1 MSVLVKY
8 SDVAIGAKE
17 SFNISTGEKLDASN
31 IDLIKTDGASFKRYD
46 IPFALNSMILD
57 GEGEFLPESGLA
69 EVGYISNQLSDE
81 NGNFAEPIIFELS
94 SLETF
99 TSSGLT
105 IIFDEQKGV
114 YSSHINIKWYNG
126 DLLLDGADFY
136 PDSANYFCNKKV
148 EFYNKIII
156 TFYSLSLPANRLIV
170 NQIEYG
176 IKVEFS
182 GNELRT
188 AKCIQEIDP
197 ISTSVP
203 INIFDFA
210 VDSKKNIEFSFQA
223 KQPINLIFDGET
235 KAVTFVKNA
244 KRKSKTIWDIKS
256 EDYIGLMD
264 SISFNGGIYVNKNA
278 VELLDEIFAVAK
290 VPYNIVGEFNNIYL
304 SGYIPYTTC
313 RNALMQVI
321 FAMGV
326 VADTSNVDTVK
337 IFSLSQNVSQEIPK
351 RRIMVGQSFAD
362 ETRVTAVELV
372 SHVYSEITES
382 VVAYEAENGE
392 TGNNI
397 FVLFNEPL
405 HDLTITNGSIVESGA
420 NYAVINANSG
430 CQLSGN
436 KYKHTKVIR
445 RKNNP
450 LVLSTDIEKIVSIE
464 NATLVSLGNV
474 DSLLELCYNYIV
486 NTEQTNMKIIDGGNE
501 KNTTVGDLISFETEY
516 IGKKSGRINKQTFSL
531 VGGILV
537 KDSIIR

>member
-17 SFNISTGEKLDASN
+17 SFDISTGEKLDASN
-31 IDLIKTDGASFKRYD
+31 IDLMKVDGALFKRYD
-46 IPFALNSMILD
+46 VPFALNSMILD
-57 GEGEFLPESGLA
+57 GESEFLPESGLA

-81 NGNFAEPIIFELS
+81 SGNFAEPIIFELS

-99 TSSGLT
+99 TSAGLT
-105 IIFDEQKGV
+105 IIFDEKKNI
-114 YSSHINIKWYNG
+114 YSTHINIKWYNG
-126 DLLLDGADFY
+126 DSLLDEADFY
-136 PDSANYFCNKKV
+136 PGSANYFCNKKV

-156 TFYSLSLPANRLIV
+156 TFYSLSLPWNRLIV

-182 GNELRT
+182 GNELRA

-244 KRKSKTIWDIKS
+244 KRKSKTIWDINS

-264 SISFNGGIYVNKNA
+264 SISFNGGIYVNKSA
-278 VELLDEIFAVAK
+278 VELLGEIFAVAK

-326 VADTSNVDTVK
+326 VADTSNSDAVN
-337 IFSLSQNVSQEIPK
+337 IFSLSQYVSQEIPK

-382 VVAYEAENGE
+382 VVAYEAENSG

-405 HDLTITNGSIVESGA
+405 HDLAITNGSIVESGA

-436 KYKHTKVIR
+436 KYKHTKVIH

-501 KNTTVGDLISFETEY
+501 QNTTVGDLISFETEY
-516 IGKKSGRINKQTFSL
+516 LGNKTGRINKQTFSL

-537 KDSIIR
+537 KDSVIR

>member
-57 GEGEFLPESGLA
+57 GEGEFLPENGLA
-69 EVGYISNQLSDE
+69 EIGFISKQLSDE
-81 NGNFAEPIIFELS
+81 NGDFAEPIIFELS

-105 IIFDEQKGV
+105 IIFDESKGV

-156 TFYSLSLPANRLIV
+156 TFYSLSLPWNRLIV

-182 GNELRT
+182 GNELRA

-244 KRKSKTIWDIKS
+244 KRKSKTIWDINS

-337 IFSLSQNVSQEIPK
+337 IFSLSQNVSQEIPR
-351 RRIMVGQSFAD
+351 RRIRTGQSFDD

-382 VVAYEAENGE
+382 VVAYEAENSG

-405 HDLTITNGSIVESGA
+405 HDLAITNGSIVESGA

-430 CQLSGN
+430 CKLTGN
-436 KYKHTKVIR
+436 KYKHTKVVH
-445 RKNNP
+445 RKSNP

-501 KNTTVGDLISFETEY
+501 QNTTVGDLISFETEY
-516 IGKKSGRINKQTFSL
+516 LGNKTGRINKQTFSL

-537 KDSIIR
+537 KDSVIR

>member
-17 SFNISTGEKLDASN
+17 SFEISTSAKLDVSN
-31 IDLIKTDGASFKRYD
+31 IDLIKADGASFKRYD

-57 GEGEFLPESGLA
+57 GESEFLPESGLA

-94 SLETF
+94 SSETF
-99 TSSGLT
+99 ASSGLT
-105 IIFDEQKGV
+105 IIFDEIKNI
-114 YSSHINIKWYNG
+114 YSTHINIKWYNG
-126 DLLLDGADFY
+126 DSLLDEADFH

-156 TFYSLSLPANRLIV
+156 TFYSLSLPANRLVV

-203 INIFDFA
+203 INIFDFT

-223 KQPINLIFDGET
+223 KQPIDLIFDGET

-278 VELLDEIFAVAK
+278 VELLDEIFTVAK
-290 VPYNIVGEFNNIYL
+290 VPYNIIGAFNDISLN
-304 SGYIPYTTC
+304 GYIPYTTC

-326 VADTSNVDTVK
+326 VADTSNSDAVN
-337 IFSLSQNVSQEIPK
+337 IFSLSQDVSQEIPK
-351 RRIMVGQSFAD
+351 RRIMLGQNFSD

-382 VVAYEAENGE
+382 VVAYEAENSG

-405 HDLTITNGSIVESGA
+405 HDLTITNGSIVESGS
-420 NYAVINANSG
+420 NYAIINANSG
-430 CQLSGN
+430 CKLMGN
-436 KYKHTKVIR
+436 KYKHTKVIH
-445 RKNNP
+445 RKSNP

-474 DSLLELCYNYIV
+474 DKLLELCYNYIV
-486 NTEQTNMKIIDGGNE
+486 NTEQTSMKIIDGGNE

-516 IGKKSGRINKQTFSL
+516 SGKKSGRINKQTFSL

-537 KDSIIR
+537 KDSVIR

>member
-17 SFNISTGEKLDASN
+17 SFDISTGEKLDASN

-57 GEGEFLPESGLA
+57 GEGEFLPENGLA
-69 EVGYISNQLSDE
+69 EIGFISKQLSDE

-99 TSSGLT
+99 ASAGLT
-105 IIFDEQKGV
+105 IIFDEQKNI
-114 YSSHINIKWYNG
+114 YSTHINIKWYHG
-126 DLLLDGADFY
+126 DLLLDESDFY

-156 TFYSLSLPANRLIV
+156 TFYSLSIPWNRLIV

-182 GNELRT
+182 GNELRA

-203 INIFDFA
+203 INIFDFT

-278 VELLDEIFAVAK
+278 VELLDEIFTVAK
-290 VPYNIVGEFNNIYL
+290 VPYNIIGEFNDISLN
-304 SGYIPYTTC
+304 GYIPYTTC

-382 VVAYEAENGE
+382 VVAYEAENSG

-405 HDLTITNGSIVESGA
+405 HDLAITNGSIVESGA

-436 KYKHTKVIR
+436 KYKHTKVIH

-464 NATLVSLGNV
+464 NATLVSLENV

-501 KNTTVGDLISFETEY
+501 KNTKVGDLISFETEY

-537 KDSIIR
+537 KDSVIR

>member
-8 SDVAIGAKE
+8 SDIALGAKE
-17 SFNISTGEKLDASN
+17 AFEISTAEKMDVSN
-31 IDLIKTDGASFKRYD
+31 IDLIKAEEASFKRYD

-57 GEGEFLPESGLA
+57 GESEFLPESGLA
-69 EVGYISNQLSDE
+69 EIGYISEQLSDE
-81 NGNFAEPIIFELS
+81 NGDFSDPIIFELS
-94 SLETF
+94 SSETF
-99 TSSGLT
+99 TSAGLT

-126 DLLLDGADFY
+126 GSLLDEADFY

-156 TFYSLSLPANRLIV
+156 TFYSLSLPANRLVV

-176 IKVEFS
+176 IKVEFG

-203 INIFDFA
+203 INIFDFT

-235 KAVTFVKNA
+235 KAITFVKNA

-278 VELLDEIFAVAK
+278 VELLDEIFTVSK
-290 VPYNIVGEFNNIYL
+290 VPYNIIGEFNDISLN
-304 SGYIPYTTC
+304 GYIPYTTC

-326 VADTSNVDTVK
+326 VADTSNSDAVN
-337 IFSLSQNVSQEIPK
+337 IFSLSQDVSQEIPK
-351 RRIMVGQSFAD
+351 RRIMLGQNFSD

-382 VVAYEAENGE
+382 VVAYEAKNGG

-405 HDLTITNGSIVESGA
+405 HDLTTTNGSIVESGS
-420 NYAVINANSG
+420 NYAIINANSG
-430 CQLSGN
+430 CKLMGN
-436 KYKHTKVIR
+436 KYKHTKVIH
-445 RKNNP
+445 RKSNP

-464 NATLVSLGNV
+464 NATLVSLENV
-474 DSLLELCYNYIV
+474 DKLLELCYNYIV
-486 NTEQTNMKIIDGGNE
+486 NTEQTSMKIIDGGNE

-537 KDSIIR
+537 KDSVIR

>member
-17 SFNISTGEKLDASN
+17 AFEISTSAKLDASN
-31 IDLIKTDGASFKRYD
+31 IDLIKAEGTSFKRYD

-57 GEGEFLPESGLA
+57 GESEFLPESGLA
-69 EVGYISNQLSDE
+69 EVGYISNQLSNE
-81 NGNFAEPIIFELS
+81 NGDFAEPIIFELS

-99 TSSGLT
+99 TSAGLT
-105 IIFDEQKGV
+105 IIFDEQKGI

-126 DLLLDGADFY
+126 YSLLDEADFY

-156 TFYSLSLPANRLIV
+156 TFYSLSLPANRLVV

-203 INIFDFA
+203 INIFDFT

-223 KQPINLIFDGET
+223 KQPINLIFNGET

-278 VELLDEIFAVAK
+278 VELLNEIFTVAK
-290 VPYNIVGEFNNIYL
+290 VPYNIVGEFNNISL
-304 SGYIPYTTC
+304 NGYIPYTTC

-326 VADTSNVDTVK
+326 VADTSNSDAVN

-351 RRIMVGQSFAD
+351 RRIMLGQNFSD

-382 VVAYEAENGE
+382 VVAYEAENSGI
-392 TGNNI
+392 GNNI

-405 HDLTITNGSIVESGA
+405 HDLTITNGSIVESGS
-420 NYAVINANSG
+420 NYAIINANSG
-430 CQLSGN
+430 CKLMGN
-436 KYKHTKVIR
+436 KYKHTKVIH
-445 RKNNP
+445 RKSNP

-474 DSLLELCYNYIV
+474 DKLLELCYNYIV
-486 NTEQTNMKIIDGGNE
+486 NTEQTSMKIIDGGNE
-501 KNTTVGDLISFETEY
+501 KNTTVGDLISFDTEY

-537 KDSIIR
+537 KDSVIR

>member
-17 SFNISTGEKLDASN
+17 SFKISTSAKLDASN
-31 IDLIKTDGASFKRYD
+31 IDLIKAEGTSFKRYD
-46 IPFALNSMILD
+46 MPFALNSMILD
-57 GEGEFLPESGLA
+57 GESEFLPESGLA

-99 TSSGLT
+99 TSAGLT
-105 IIFDEQKGV
+105 IIFDEQKNI
-114 YSSHINIKWYNG
+114 YPTHINIKWYNG
-126 DLLLDGADFY
+126 DSLLDEADFY

-156 TFYSLSLPANRLIV
+156 TFYSLSLPANRLVV

-176 IKVEFS
+176 IKVEFG
-182 GNELRT
+182 GNELRA

-203 INIFDFA
+203 INIFDFT

-223 KQPINLIFDGET
+223 KQPINLIFNGET
-235 KAVTFVKNA
+235 KAITFVKNA

-278 VELLDEIFAVAK
+278 VELLDEIFTVAK
-290 VPYNIVGEFNNIYL
+290 VPYNIIGTFNDISLN
-304 SGYIPYTTC
+304 GYIPYTTC

-326 VADTSNVDTVK
+326 VADTSNSDAVN

-372 SHVYSEITES
+372 SHVYSAITES
-382 VVAYEAENGE
+382 VVAYEAENSGI
-392 TGNNI
+392 GNNI

-405 HDLTITNGSIVESGA
+405 HDLTITNGSIVESGS
-420 NYAVINANSG
+420 NYAIINANSG
-430 CQLSGN
+430 CKLMGN
-436 KYKHTKVIR
+436 KYKHTKVIH

-464 NATLVSLGNV
+464 NATLVSLENV

-501 KNTTVGDLISFETEY
+501 KNTTVGDLISFDTEY

-537 KDSIIR
+537 KDSVIR

>member
-17 SFNISTGEKLDASN
+17 SFKISTSAKLDASN
-31 IDLIKTDGASFKRYD
+31 IDLIKAEGTSFKRYD
-46 IPFALNSMILD
+46 MPFALNSMILD
-57 GEGEFLPESGLA
+57 GESEFLPESGLA

-99 TSSGLT
+99 TSAGLT
-105 IIFDEQKGV
+105 IIFDEQKNI
-114 YSSHINIKWYNG
+114 YPTHINIKWYNG
-126 DLLLDGADFY
+126 DSLLDEADFY

-156 TFYSLSLPANRLIV
+156 TFYSLSLPANRLVV

-176 IKVEFS
+176 IKVEFG
-182 GNELRT
+182 GNELRA

-203 INIFDFA
+203 INIFDFT

-223 KQPINLIFDGET
+223 KQPINLIFNGET
-235 KAVTFVKNA
+235 KAITFVKNA
-244 KRKSKTIWDIKS
+244 KRKSKTIWDINS

-278 VELLDEIFAVAK
+278 VELLDEIFTVAK
-290 VPYNIVGEFNNIYL
+290 VPYNIIGTFNDISLN
-304 SGYIPYTTC
+304 GYIPYTTC

-326 VADTSNVDTVK
+326 VADTSNSDAVN

-372 SHVYSEITES
+372 SHVYSAITES
-382 VVAYEAENGE
+382 VVAYEAENSGI
-392 TGNNI
+392 GNNI

-405 HDLTITNGSIVESGA
+405 HDLTITNGSIVESGS
-420 NYAVINANSG
+420 NYAIINANSG
-430 CQLSGN
+430 CKLMGN
-436 KYKHTKVIR
+436 KYKHTKVIH

-464 NATLVSLGNV
+464 NATLVSLENV

-501 KNTTVGDLISFETEY
+501 KNTTVGDLISFDTEY

-537 KDSIIR
+537 KDSVIR

>member
-17 SFNISTGEKLDASN
+17 AFEISTSEKMDVSN
-31 IDLIKTDGASFKRYD
+31 IDLIKAEGASFKRYD
-46 IPFALNSMILD
+46 IPFALNSWILD

-69 EVGYISNQLSDE
+69 EIGYISNQLSNE
-81 NGNFAEPIIFELS
+81 NGDFSEPIIFELS

-105 IIFDEQKGV
+105 IIFDEQKGI

-126 DLLLDGADFY
+126 NLLLDEADFY

-156 TFYSLSLPANRLIV
+156 TFYSLSLPWNRLIV

-182 GNELRT
+182 GNELRA

-264 SISFNGGIYVNKNA
+264 SISFNGGIYVNKSA
-278 VELLDEIFAVAK
+278 VELLGEIFAVAK
-290 VPYNIVGEFNNIYL
+290 VPYNIIGTFNDIYL

-326 VADTSNVDTVK
+326 VADTSNSDAVN
-337 IFSLSQNVSQEIPK
+337 IFSLSQDVSQEIPK

-372 SHVYSEITES
+372 SHVYSAITES
-382 VVAYEAENGE
+382 VVAYEAENSG

-405 HDLTITNGSIVESGA
+405 HDLAITNGIIVESGA

-436 KYKHTKVIR
+436 KYKHTKVIH

-464 NATLVSLGNV
+464 NATLVSLENV

-537 KDSIIR
+537 KDSVIR

>member
-17 SFNISTGEKLDASN
+17 SFNISTGEKLGASN

-57 GEGEFLPESGLA
+57 GEGEFLPENGLA
-69 EVGYISNQLSDE
+69 EIGFISKQLSDE
-81 NGNFAEPIIFELS
+81 NGDFAEPIIFELS

-105 IIFDEQKGV
+105 IIFDESKGV

-203 INIFDFA
+203 INIFDFT

-244 KRKSKTIWDIKS
+244 KRKSKTIWDINS

-337 IFSLSQNVSQEIPK
+337 IFSLSQNVSQEIPR
-351 RRIMVGQSFAD
+351 RRIRTGQSFDD

-382 VVAYEAENGE
+382 VVAYEAENSG

-405 HDLTITNGSIVESGA
+405 HDLAITNGSIVESGA

-430 CQLSGN
+430 CKLTGN
-436 KYKHTKVIR
+436 KYKHTKVVH
-445 RKNNP
+445 RKSNP

-501 KNTTVGDLISFETEY
+501 QNTTVGDLISFETEY
-516 IGKKSGRINKQTFSL
+516 IGNKTGRINKQTFSL

-537 KDSIIR
+537 KDSVIR

>member
-17 SFNISTGEKLDASN
+17 SFDISTGEKLDASN

-57 GEGEFLPESGLA
+57 GEGEFLPENGLA
-69 EVGYISNQLSDE
+69 EIGFMSKQLSDE
-81 NGNFAEPIIFELS
+81 NGDFSEPIIFELS
-94 SLETF
+94 SSETF
-99 TSSGLT
+99 TSPGLT
-105 IIFDEQKGV
+105 IIFDEQKGI

-126 DLLLDGADFY
+126 DLLLDEADFY

-203 INIFDFA
+203 INIFDFK

-264 SISFNGGIYVNKNA
+264 SIYFNGGIYVNKNA
-278 VELLDEIFAVAK
+278 VELLDEIFTVAK
-290 VPYNIVGEFNNIYL
+290 VPYNIVGEFNDISLN
-304 SGYIPYTTC
+304 GYIPYTTC

-326 VADTSNVDTVK
+326 VADTSNSDAVN
-337 IFSLSQNVSQEIPK
+337 IFSLSQDVSQEIPK

-362 ETRVTAVELV
+362 EARVTAVELV
-372 SHVYSEITES
+372 SHVYSETAES
-382 VVAYEAENGE
+382 VVAYEAENSG

-436 KYKHTKVIR
+436 KYKHTKVIH

-474 DSLLELCYNYIV
+474 DSLFELCYNYIV

-531 VGGILV
+531 VSGILV
-537 KDSIIR
+537 KDSVIR